1 MPDAPV
7 RFVVA
12 DDHAIVRHGLKRLL
26 ESESRYTVVGE
37 AADGRQAIRQTRTL
51 RPDILLLDLS
61 MPEVSG
67 LEALRSMP
75 ADLRDTKVI
84 LLTASIER
92 AQLLEALEAGAR
104 GVVLKTAGPDV
115 LFAAVAAVLD
125 GRYWLD
131 RDAVTDL
138 VKVIRELS
146 GAAQSSRRA
155 YGLTSRQLQV
165 VEQVVDGKTNR
176 EIAST
181 LGISEETV
189 KHHLTQTFNKTGV
202 STRLELALLATQR
215 GLVQLPER
223 TASLRSSP

>member
-1 MPDAPV
+1 MSDLI

-12 DDHAIVRHGLKRLL
+12 DDHAILRHGLTRLL
-26 ESESRYTVVGE
+26 ESEPRYKVVGE
-37 AADGRQAIRQTRTL
+37 ATDGRQAIRQTRTL
-51 RPDILLLDLS
+51 RPDILILDVS

-67 LEALRSMP
+67 LDALRNMP

-92 AQLLEALEAGAR
+92 AALLDALEAGAR

-115 LFAAVAAVLD
+115 LFAAIAAVLQ

-138 VKVIRELS
+138 VSVIRELS
-146 GAAQSSRRA
+146 ESAKTSRPA
-155 YGLTSRQLQV
+155 FGLTPRQLQII
-165 VEQVVDGKTNR
+165 EHVVDGKTNR

-181 LGISEETV
+181 LSISEETV
-189 KHHLTQTFNKTGV
+189 KHHLTQIFNKTGV

-215 GLVQLPER
+215 GLVQLADR
-223 TASLRSSP
+223 TAS